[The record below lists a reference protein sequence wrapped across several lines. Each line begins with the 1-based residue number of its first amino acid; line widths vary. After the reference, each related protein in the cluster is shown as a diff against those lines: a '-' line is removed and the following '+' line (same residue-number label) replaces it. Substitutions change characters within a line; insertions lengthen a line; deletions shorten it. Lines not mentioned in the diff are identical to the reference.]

1 MSSVKTHCSSG
12 SAVVI
17 VIVVVVKNPS
27 VLLMVVVV
35 VVVVSLF
42 MTAVDAGAT
51 ARHQAMA
58 GKLMTDEHTQT
69 SAMKQAALFGVI
81 RPG

>member
-12 SAVVI
+12 STEAI
-17 VIVVVVKNPS
+17 VKNPS
-27 VLLMVVVV
+27 VLLMLT
-35 VVVVSLF
+35 VVSLF
-42 MTAVDAGAT
+42 VIAVDVGAT
-51 ARHQAMA
+51 ARHQAIA

>member
-17 VIVVVVKNPS
+17 VIVVVVKIPS

-35 VVVVSLF
+35 VVVSLF
-42 MTAVDAGAT
+42 MAAVDAGAT

>member
-27 VLLMVVVV
+27 VLLMVVV